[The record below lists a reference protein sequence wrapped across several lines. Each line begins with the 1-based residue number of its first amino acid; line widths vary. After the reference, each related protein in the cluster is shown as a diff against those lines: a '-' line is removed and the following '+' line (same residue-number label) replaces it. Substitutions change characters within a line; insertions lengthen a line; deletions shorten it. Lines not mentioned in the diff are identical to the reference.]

1 MEGHLCYAAL
11 LGALGWVR
19 GRHRP
24 GVRPTTGAATVTG
37 NTSFADARD
46 GDNNTAT
53 STGRPTGSTSQ
64 FGNDRAVL
72 TDIRRRIPCQ
82 RHRPRRKR
90 EVKAILDQSASDN
103 DRKYLLHSTFENEG
117 HQGARLTSRWA
128 GHAYKLIEAAQTRRR
143 AVNAPAPGR
152 PRPCRR
158 RVPQRQTSRND
169 RSTSRPPNRANQP
182 KRRSPETT
190 SSTGLRKYTSS

>member
-117 HQGARLTSRWA
+117 HQGGPAHEPLGWPCLQAHRSRSNPPASRERARTWSPSS
-128 GHAYKLIEAAQTRRR
+128 
-143 AVNAPAPGR
+143 VPAPCSTKANFSKR
-152 PRPCRR
+152 PVDITPAK
-158 RVPQRQTSRND
+158 PGE
-169 RSTSRPPNRANQP
+169 ST
-182 KRRSPETT
+182 ETEVA
-190 SSTGLRKYTSS
+190 

>member
-1 MEGHLCYAAL
+1 MEGHLCNAAL

-158 RVPQRQTSRND
+158 VFHKGKLLETTGRHHARQTGRINRNGG
-169 RSTSRPPNRANQP
+169 RLKQP
-182 KRRSPETT
+182 HPQVLKI
-190 SSTGLRKYTSS
+190 SSS

>member
-117 HQGARLTSRWA
+117 HQGGPAHEPLGWPCLQAHRSRSNPPASRERAALVRA
-128 GHAYKLIEAAQTRRR
+128 GAVFHKGKLLETTGRHHA
-143 AVNAPAPGR
+143 
-152 PRPCRR
+152 
-158 RVPQRQTSRND
+158 RQTGRINRNGG
-169 RSTSRPPNRANQP
+169 RLKQP
-182 KRRSPETT
+182 HPLVLKI
-190 SSTGLRKYTSS
+190 SSS